1 MQPYFAEVLCDAD
14 VDALIFQQ
22 TIYRERRNIK
32 MYTSSS
38 QTQQMSFMK
47 HQLTALIPEIM
58 DIPFGL
64 IPSRN
69 RFLKF

>member
-47 HQLTALIPEIM
+47 HQSTVLTRGIM
-58 DIPFGL
+58 DTPFGL
-64 IPSRN
+64 IPLKN
-69 RFLKF
+69 RS